1 MEKSEII
8 VKRLRLEKKDIAY
21 VKFIIEGYEGI
32 ALVTTINNNEA
43 VIELT
48 IAPDFESDVEGLV
61 AALKEEINFQEIKE

>member
-32 ALVTTINNNEA
+32 ALVTTINNDEA

-48 IAPDFESDVEGLV
+48 IAPDFESDVEGLL